1 MLSYKNLLIKQYYDK
16 PKARAE
22 IDILDKSFTELYNL
36 FLSFDKEYD
45 LDFARGRQLD
55 KIGKIVG
62 ISRIVP
68 KSLPKIYFGF
78 SENPNS
84 LGFGDRFNPTV
95 KSAPFF
101 DKESEL
107 FTATELNDDDFR
119 FFIKA
124 KVALNYCSA
133 AMVSDE
139 RISMQ
144 EVIQKAFNG
153 QAYIVDN
160 KDMTLTLFISP
171 LFDLNKL
178 ELVKVLNLLPKPQ
191 AVRYDI
197 ITQADAGLTFG
208 FTDNPNSKGFADR
221 FDPFYGG
228 GLFAN
233 KITL

>member
-1 MLSYKNLLIKQYYDK
+1 MLSYKNLLIKQYFDK
-16 PKARAE
+16 PNARAE

-45 LDFARGRQLD
+45 LDFARGQQLD
-55 KIGKIVG
+55 KLGKIVG

-78 SENPNS
+78 DENPNA
-84 LGFGDRFNPTV
+84 LGFSDKFNPTV

-107 FTATELNDDDFR
+107 FTATELNDNDFR

-133 AMVSDE
+133 VMASDD

-144 EVIQKAFNG
+144 EVIQKAFNE

-171 LFDLNKL
+171 LFDLDKL

-197 ITQADAGLTFG
+197 IIQADAGLTFG

-228 GLFAN
+228 GVFAN
-233 KITL
+233 RIIL

>member
-1 MLSYKNLLIKQYYDK
+1 MLSYKNLLIKQYFYK
-16 PKARAE
+16 PNARAE

-45 LDFARGRQLD
+45 LDFARGQQLD
-55 KIGKIVG
+55 KLGKIVG

-78 SENPNS
+78 AENTNA
-84 LGFGDRFNPTV
+84 LGFSDKFNPTI

-107 FTATELNDDDFR
+107 FTAIELNDNDFR

-133 AMVSDE
+133 VMASDE

-197 ITQADAGLTFG
+197 IIQADSGLTFG
-208 FTDNPNSKGFADR
+208 FSDNPNSKGFADR
-221 FDPFYGG
+221 FDASLGG

-233 KITL
+233 RITL